1 VETTANAAPSTG
13 RRRLVKG
20 AMLATPAVMTLM
32 SGRLAA
38 ASSTYACAIKLA
50 NNNIN
55 PTTYPDLDWKIIGGT
70 DEDPIYAT
78 YEVNGVPQ
86 PLTHSCYNSFP
97 VGGDV

>member
-1 VETTANAAPSTG
+1 
-13 RRRLVKG
+13 
-20 AMLATPAVMTLM
+20 
-32 SGRLAA
+32 
-38 ASSTYACAIKLA
+38 LA